1 VLSYRLVEFTLFRLL
16 ILEPICLTGPQEALY
31 LARHAFQVDG
41 YSEEERAEL
50 LYEPITFC
58 TQYQFVYS
66 HNWSVGDVL
75 MWDQRAVMHR
85 GTPWPYGQPR
95 KLSSICS
102 TTQEKDGLAS
112 IRL

>member
-1 VLSYRLVEFTLFRLL
+1 MHVKLGAGLL
-16 ILEPICLTGPQEALY
+16 RREPVCLIAPQEALY
-31 LARHAFQVDG
+31 LASHAFQVDG

-50 LYEPITFC
+50 LDELITFC

-85 GTPWPYGQPR
+85 GTPWPYGQSR

-102 TTQEKDGLAS
+102 TAQEKDGLTS